1 MEGIFLLLTKPF
13 NIVQY
18 VAGAISVRYKY
29 YFGIVKFLPNL
40 LIYFPVAAK
49 IISVHKCF
57 L

>member
-29 YFGIVKFLPNL
+29 YFRIVSFYP
-40 LIYFPVAAK
+40 IY
-49 IISVHKCF
+49 
-57 L
+57 